1 MASHIF
7 SYTVYTPS
15 IEATYLNHS
24 QSKFGFWQLRFCG
37 PTLTFQAHS
46 GSGIPTVVGLAA
58 PTRDDAEPAAAAAA
72 EMPPAPKPGTST
84 SRTLLLQNMFQPT
97 KVGVDWDWWIWM
109 DLVGFRFGFCFFLIL
124 CWVIIFEICCWKGRL
139 GFDRLTKHACCLSF
153 VRWTL
158 PKIPSSTMWSE
169 RTPSCMQAASGDDV
183 NHKWLT
189 WYNLVWFWQM

>member
-1 MASHIF
+1 MKCAKHCKTIGPPQNKNSSISFQAVVRILGWHLTSY

-58 PTRDDAEPAAAAAA
+58 PTREDAEAAPAAAAAAA

-97 KVGVDWDWWIWM
+97 KVGVDWD
-109 DLVGFRFGFCFFLIL
+109 
-124 CWVIIFEICCWKGRL
+124 
-139 GFDRLTKHACCLSF
+139 
-153 VRWTL
+153 
-158 PKIPSSTMWSE
+158 
-169 RTPSCMQAASGDDV
+169 
-183 NHKWLT
+183 
-189 WYNLVWFWQM
+189 